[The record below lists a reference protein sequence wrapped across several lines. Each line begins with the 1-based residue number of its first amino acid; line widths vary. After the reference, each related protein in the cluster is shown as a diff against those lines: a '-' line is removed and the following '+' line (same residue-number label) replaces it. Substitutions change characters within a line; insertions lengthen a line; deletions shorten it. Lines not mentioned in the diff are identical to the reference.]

1 MKITKLLIMA
11 IILFSVNKV
20 QAQNTASQ
28 ISDEQAHEIVLHG
41 TPAEVQ
47 RLVNN
52 GYDINKTYHCN
63 TLLNTAIK
71 SAAKGEHAADYPSYA
86 IEKVK
91 ILVNAGANVNQQA
104 CPNISMSALNWAVS
118 LPLQMQNTEKEI
130 IKVTNDYI
138 DSGAVQCNLLGII
151 SKPCKEITNEDRKKI
166 EKDVKSA
173 YKVMNKQLVPYYM
186 EIVSY
191 LADNGAKINGNND
204 DGHKMSPLHIAAMNP
219 EEITLEPL
227 KYLITKGANVNQKD
241 ETGNTPLFT
250 AYGFKNKVSVE
261 LLIKAGADIN
271 IKNNLGAFYKDVTGM
286 RMVDSLNGI
295 KKSEHEY

>member
-1 MKITKLLIMA
+1 MKITKLLIIA

-52 GYDINKTYHCN
+52 GYDINRTYHCN

-151 SKPCKEITNEDRKKI
+151 SPSFS
-166 EKDVKSA
+166 KSR
-173 YKVMNKQLVPYYM
+173 LL
-186 EIVSY
+186 SF
-191 LADNGAKINGNND
+191 
-204 DGHKMSPLHIAAMNP
+204 SPISAL
-219 EEITLEPL
+219 T
-227 KYLITKGANVNQKD
+227 
-241 ETGNTPLFT
+241 
-250 AYGFKNKVSVE
+250 
-261 LLIKAGADIN
+261 DIC
-271 IKNNLGAFYKDVTGM
+271 I
-286 RMVDSLNGI
+286 
-295 KKSEHEY
+295 